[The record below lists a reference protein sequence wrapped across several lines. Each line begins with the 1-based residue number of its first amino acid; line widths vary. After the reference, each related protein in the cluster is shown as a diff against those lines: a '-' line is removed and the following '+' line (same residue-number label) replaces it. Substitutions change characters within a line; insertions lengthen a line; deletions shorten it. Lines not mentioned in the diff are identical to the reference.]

1 MRDDIE
7 RIPVPENRV
16 ERFMFIIYSMVEDF
30 GIDQVPEVYR
40 HVELLGEAVDRHIW
54 EERHKVSPSRRV
66 HGDRKRF
73 ISIFRARYL
82 QLTDLEYHRQVTPI
96 DAKLVNQVNR
106 TLHEAGHDAEEYLK
120 WLFENFLV
128 ENPKFC
134 PPTMKQVCSNFF
146 IHKFLYESKQGAVV
160 DKEEESRKMEAQD
173 LVARGR
179 LLLRSGLSAENDEK
193 VREKLKEYSEGHI
206 IIHELRQFIEAVE
219 RGSQGKEEGS

>member
-7 RIPVPENRV
+7 RIPVPDNKV

-30 GIDQVPEVYR
+30 GIDQVPEVLR
-40 HVELLGEAVDRHIW
+40 QVEQLGESVDRYIW

-73 ISIFRARYL
+73 ISIFKARYL
-82 QLTDLEYHRQVTPI
+82 QLTDLEYRRQVTPI

-106 TLHEAGHDAEEYLK
+106 TLRDAGHDAEEYLK
-120 WLFENFLV
+120 WLFEEFLV

-134 PPTMKQVCSNFF
+134 PPTMKQICSNFF
-146 IHKFLYESKQGAVV
+146 IHKFLYENRKNSVV
-160 DKEEESRKMEAQD
+160 DKEEDDRQKEAHD

-179 LLLRSGLSAENDEK
+179 VLLRSGLSAENDEK
-193 VREKLKEYSEGHI
+193 VRERLKEYSEGRI
-206 IIHELRQFIEAVE
+206 IIHELRKFIEAVE
-219 RGSQGKEEGS
+219 QGNQGKEAGQ